1 MALVTVCHARGRSPP
16 SASNSDTMDDS
27 ELPRLETALGDRYRV
42 TRRLGSGGMAT
53 VYLAQDVKHNRNVAI
68 KVLKPDLAAFL
79 GPERFRRE
87 IEIAAR
93 LNHPHILPLIDSG
106 QTESLLY
113 YVMPFIEGDSLRGSL
128 AREKQLPIERAL
140 RVTEQVA
147 SALEYAHRQGIL
159 HRDIKPDNI
168 LLHEGEALISDFGI
182 ARVARSAGEAHLTET
197 GIGIGTP
204 EYMSPEQGTG
214 ESEVDARTDVYSLA
228 CVLYELL
235 VGEPPYT
242 GPTPRAVLIKC
253 LSAPVPSARQFRDAV
268 PAAVDAALKR
278 AMAKSP
284 VDRFD
289 SVSNFVQALRAAEAK
304 PTNLPAPPTP
314 LVGRERELTEAGA
327 LVRAH
332 RLVTLTGPGGSGKTR
347 LAIQLASRSVD
358 HFPDGTY
365 WVSLQALRDP
375 ALVEGAIKASLGTDG
390 DLVGHIGQ
398 KRVLLLLD
406 NFEQV
411 IDAAV
416 TVSALLADTP
426 NASCLVTSREPLQL
440 DAEHRYPVEPLA
452 DPDAA
457 TLFAQRAKAVV
468 PDFQA
473 TPAVT
478 EICRRLDG
486 LPLAIE
492 LAAARVALLDPNEL
506 LARLERRL
514 PLLASHSRDA
524 PSRQRTLRSAIKWS
538 DELLT
543 TDEQAL
549 FRRLAVFG
557 GPFTLGA
564 AEAICDADLDRL
576 ESLVV
581 KSLVRRWGSG
591 RFGMLETIREYAL
604 ERLDESPF
612 AEDAHRR
619 HATFF
624 LRVAESA
631 ALSAG
636 KIRHGGF
643 QLSIALVEQDNL
655 RTALAW
661 ALASGS
667 IELGLDI
674 AAAMEMFWV
683 TQDPREGMRWFS
695 ALFEHP
701 GAGSANADTR
711 AHALRAFGSAT
722 DIAGDDEAAA
732 RLYERSLALFE
743 ELDDALGRAALLHR
757 LGIQA
762 MRRGELALAGEL
774 VEASHDIRSR
784 HGDLWGQAQTTGTMG
799 AIARDLGD
807 PEKAHELLRRSV
819 ALAREASGF
828 GWWEGGMLAELAML
842 ALLANRLDDAEA
854 LALDSLS
861 LAEVSHDRP
870 GRVFD
875 VGIFATI
882 AAQRGDAALAGRL
895 WGAIENEQAGAP
907 LGGWR
912 RHREQCHVRVRTAAG
927 PDFDRGYS
935 EGRNLTLDEAVAL
948 ALDSIRQRATSPVS
962 G

>member
-1 MALVTVCHARGRSPP
+1 
-16 SASNSDTMDDS
+16 MDDG
-27 ELPRLETALGDRYRV
+27 EFLRLQVALGDRYRV
-42 TRRLGSGGMAT
+42 KRRLGSGGMAT
-53 VYLAQDVKHNRNVAI
+53 VYLAEDVKHNRNVAI
-68 KVLKPDLAAFL
+68 KVLTPDLAAFL

-87 IEIAAR
+87 IEVAAR
-93 LNHPHILPLIDSG
+93 LSHPHIVPLIDSG
-106 QTESLLY
+106 QTESLSY
-113 YVMPFIEGDSLRGSL
+113 YVMPYIEGDSLRGWL
-128 AREKQLPIERAL
+128 AREKQLPVEQAL
-140 RVTEQVA
+140 RVTEHVGA
-147 SALEYAHRQGIL
+147 ALEYAHRQGIL

-168 LLHEGEALISDFGI
+168 LLHEGEALVSDFGI
-182 ARVARSAGEAHLTET
+182 ALAMQSAGEGRLTQT

-214 ESEVDARTDVYSLA
+214 EREVDARSEVYSLA

-242 GPTPRAVLIKC
+242 GPTPRAVLVKC
-253 LSAPVPSARQFRDAV
+253 LSAPVPSARRFREAI
-268 PAAVDAALKR
+268 PAPVDAALQR
-278 AMAKSP
+278 AMAKTP
-284 VDRFD
+284 ADRFA
-289 SVSNFVQALRAAEAK
+289 SVSEFIQALRAPETK
-304 PTNLPAPPTP
+304 PTNLPTPPTS
-314 LVGRERELTEAGA
+314 LVGRQRELTEAGA
-327 LVRAH
+327 LLRAH
-332 RLVTLTGPGGSGKTR
+332 RLVTLTGAGGSGKTR

-358 HFPDGTY
+358 HFPDGVY
-365 WVSLQALRDP
+365 WVPLQALRDA
-375 ALVEGAIKASLGTDG
+375 ALVEGAIKSSLGADG

-416 TVSALLADTP
+416 TVSALLAGTP

-457 TLFAQRAKAVV
+457 TLFAQRAEAVV
-468 PDFQA
+468 PDFRA
-473 TPAVT
+473 TPAVI

-492 LAAARVALLDPNEL
+492 LAAARIALLDPNEL

-524 PSRQRTLRSAIKWS
+524 PSRQRTLRSAIQWS

-543 TDEQAL
+543 NEEQAL

-557 GPFTLGA
+557 GTFTLGA

-624 LRVAESA
+624 LRVAERA

-643 QLSIALVEQDNL
+643 QLSIALAEQDNL

-667 IELGLDI
+667 IELGLEI

-701 GAGSANADTR
+701 GAAHANADTR
-711 AHALRAFGSAT
+711 AHALRAFGSCT

-743 ELDDALGRAALLHR
+743 ELGDALGRAALLHR

-762 MRRGELALAGEL
+762 MRRGELDLAGEL
-774 VEASHDIRSR
+774 VEASHDIGSS

-807 PEKAHELLRRSV
+807 PEKASEFLRQSV
-819 ALAREASGF
+819 ALSREASGF

-842 ALLANRLDDAEA
+842 ALHANRIDDAEA
-854 LALDSLS
+854 LAIDSLR
-861 LAEVSHDRP
+861 LAETSHDRP

-875 VGIFATI
+875 VGIFAAI

-895 WGAIENEQAGAP
+895 WGAIENEQSGAP

-912 RHREQCHVRVRTAAG
+912 RHREDCQVRVRTAAG
-927 PDFDRGYS
+927 PDFDRGYN
-935 EGRNLTLDEAVAL
+935 EGRNLTLDEAVVI
-948 ALDSIRQRATSPVS
+948 ALDSMRRLAISPVS

>member
-1 MALVTVCHARGRSPP
+1 VKVCRYRERSEPSSSNNHA
-16 SASNSDTMDDS
+16 MDDG
-27 ELPRLETALGDRYRV
+27 ELARLQTALGDRYRLK
-42 TRRLGSGGMAT
+42 RPLGSGGMAT
-53 VYLAQDVKHNRNVAI
+53 VYLAEDVKHNRDLAI
-68 KVLKPDLAAFL
+68 KVLRPELAAFL

-93 LNHPHILPLIDSG
+93 LSHPHIVPLLDSG
-106 QTESLLY
+106 ETDSLLY
-113 YVMPFIEGDSLRGSL
+113 YVMPYIEGDSLRARV
-128 AREKQLPIERAL
+128 ARERQLPIEGAL
-140 RVTEQVA
+140 RITEQVA
-147 SALEYAHRQGIL
+147 AALEYAHRQGIL

-168 LLHEGEALISDFGI
+168 LLHEGEALVSDFGI
-182 ARVARSAGEAHLTET
+182 ALVQQSAGDARLTAT
-197 GIGIGTP
+197 GMGIGTP

-214 ESEVDARTDVYSLA
+214 EREVDARADVYSLA

-253 LSAPVPSARQFRDAV
+253 LSAPVPSARRFREAV
-268 PAAVDAALKR
+268 PAAVDAALQR
-278 AMAKSP
+278 AMAKTP
-284 VDRFD
+284 ADRFA
-289 SVSNFVQALRAAEAK
+289 SVSEFIQALRATETK
-304 PTNLPAPPTP
+304 PTNLPVPATP
-314 LVGRERELTEAGA
+314 LVGRQRELMEAGA
-327 LVRAH
+327 LVRSH

-347 LAIQLASRSVD
+347 LAIQLASRSAD
-358 HFPDGTY
+358 HLPDGLF
-365 WVSLQALRDP
+365 WVPLQALRDP

-390 DLVGHIGQ
+390 DLVAHIGQ
-398 KRVLLLLD
+398 KQVLILLD

-411 IDAAV
+411 IDAAA
-416 TVSALLADTP
+416 TVSMLLARTP
-426 NASCLVTSREPLQL
+426 NAAFLVTSREPLQL

-457 TLFAQRAKAVV
+457 VLFAQRAQAVV
-468 PDFQA
+468 PDFRA
-473 TPAVT
+473 TPTVD

-492 LAAARVALLDPNEL
+492 LAAARVALLDPEQL

-514 PLLASHSRDA
+514 PLLASQSRDA

-543 TDEQAL
+543 PEEQTL

-557 GPFTLGA
+557 GTFTLSA
-564 AEAICDADLDRL
+564 AEAICDADLDGL

-581 KSLVRRWGSG
+581 KSLVRRSGSG

-612 AEDAHRR
+612 AEETHRR

-624 LRVAESA
+624 RRVAESA

-643 QLSIALVEQDNL
+643 KLSIALEEQHNL

-661 ALASGS
+661 ALSSGS
-667 IELGLDI
+667 IELGLEI
-674 AAAMEMFWV
+674 AAGMEMFWV

-701 GAGSANADTR
+701 GAANANPDTR

-743 ELDDALGRAALLHR
+743 ELEDALGSAALLHR

-774 VEASHDIRSR
+774 VEASHDIWRR

-807 PEKAHELLRRSV
+807 PEKAEEFLRRSV
-819 ALAREASGF
+819 GISREVSGF
-828 GWWEGGMLAELAML
+828 EWWEGGMLAELAML
-842 ALLANRLDDAEA
+842 ALHANRLDAAEA
-854 LALDSLS
+854 LALDSLELS
-861 LAEVSHDRP
+861 EASHDRP

-882 AAQRGDAALAGRL
+882 AAQRGEAALAGRL
-895 WGAIENEQAGAP
+895 WGAIEHEQAGAP

-912 RHREQCHVRVRTAAG
+912 RHREQCHVRIRAAAS
-927 PDFDRGYS
+927 PDFDRCYN
-935 EGRNLTLDEAVAL
+935 EGHNLTLDEAVVIAR
-948 ALDSIRQRATSPVS
+948 DSIRQRAISPVS

>member
-1 MALVTVCHARGRSPP
+1 
-16 SASNSDTMDDS
+16 MDDG
-27 ELPRLETALGDRYRV
+27 EIPRLHAALGDRYHV
-42 TRRLGSGGMAT
+42 KRRLGSGGMAT
-53 VYLAQDVKHNRNVAI
+53 VYLAEDVKHNRDVAI
-68 KVLKPDLAAFL
+68 KVLKPDVAAFL

-87 IEIAAR
+87 IAVAAR
-93 LNHPHILPLIDSG
+93 LNHPHILPLIDSR
-106 QTESLLY
+106 QTESVLY
-113 YVMPFIEGDSLRGSL
+113 YVMPYIEGDSLRDSL
-128 AREKQLPIERAL
+128 AREKQLPIDRAL
-140 RVTEQVA
+140 RITEQVA
-147 SALEYAHRQGIL
+147 AALEYAHRQGIL

-168 LLHEGEALISDFGI
+168 LLHQGEALVSDFGI
-182 ARVARSAGEAHLTET
+182 ALVQQSAGDARLTET

-214 ESEVDARTDVYSLA
+214 EREVDARSEVYSLA

-253 LSAPVPSARQFRDAV
+253 LSAPVPSARRFRDAV
-268 PAAVDAALKR
+268 PAAVDAALQR

-284 VDRFD
+284 VDRFA
-289 SVSNFVQALRAAEAK
+289 SVSEFVQALRGTAAK
-304 PTNLPAPPTP
+304 PTNLPTPPTP
-314 LVGRERELTEAGA
+314 LVGRERELMEAGA

-347 LAIQLASRSVD
+347 LAIQLASRSAD
-358 HFPDGTY
+358 HFPDGVY
-365 WVSLQALRDP
+365 WVPLQALRD
-375 ALVEGAIKASLGTDG
+375 ATLVEGAIKASLGTDG
-390 DLVGHIGQ
+390 DLVAHIGQ
-398 KRVLLLLD
+398 KRMLVLLD

-416 TVSALLADTP
+416 TVSALLAGTP
-426 NASCLVTSREPLQL
+426 NANFLATSREPLQL
-440 DAEHRYPVEPLA
+440 DAEHRYPVGPLA
-452 DPDAA
+452 DHDAA
-457 TLFAQRAKAVV
+457 TLFAQRAQAVV
-468 PDFQA
+468 PDFKA
-473 TPAVT
+473 TPAVN

-514 PLLASHSRDA
+514 PLLASQSRDA

-538 DELLT
+538 DELLST
-543 TDEQAL
+543 EEQAL

-557 GPFTLGA
+557 GTFTLSA
-564 AEAICDADLDRL
+564 AEAICDADLDSL

-604 ERLDESPF
+604 ERLDESPV
-612 AEDAHRR
+612 AANAHRR
-619 HATFF
+619 HATYF
-624 LRVAESA
+624 LRLAESA

-643 QLSIALVEQDNL
+643 RLSIALEEQHNL

-661 ALASGS
+661 SLASGS

-674 AAAMEMFWV
+674 AAATEMFWV

-701 GAGSANADTR
+701 GAGHANADTR
-711 AHALRAFGSAT
+711 AHALRAFGSCT

-743 ELDDALGRAALLHR
+743 ELEDALGRAALLHR

-774 VEASHDIRSR
+774 VEASHEICDR

-807 PEKAHELLRRSV
+807 PEKATGFLRRSV

-842 ALLANRLDDAEA
+842 SLHANRMDDAEA
-854 LALDSLS
+854 LAIDSLS
-861 LAEVSHDRP
+861 LAEASHDRP

-875 VGIFATI
+875 VGILATV
-882 AAQRGDAALAGRL
+882 AAERGDAVRAGRL
-895 WGAIENEQAGAP
+895 WAAIENELAGAP

-912 RHREQCHVRVRTAAG
+912 RHRAQCEIRIRAAAG

-935 EGRNLTLDEAVAL
+935 EGRNLTLDEAVVIAR
-948 ALDSIRQRATSPVS
+948 DATRRRTVSPVS
-962 G
+962 D

>member
-1 MALVTVCHARGRSPP
+1 
-16 SASNSDTMDDS
+16 MDDG
-27 ELPRLETALGDRYRV
+27 ELPRLQIALGDRYHVKRRV
-42 TRRLGSGGMAT
+42 GSGAMAT
-53 VYLAQDVKHNRNVAI
+53 VYLAEDLKHNRNVAI
-68 KVLKPDLAAFL
+68 KVLKSDLAAFL

-93 LNHPHILPLIDSG
+93 LSHPHILPLIDSG
-106 QTESLLY
+106 QTDSLLY
-113 YVMPFIEGDSLRGSL
+113 YIMPYIEGDSLRRSL
-128 AREKQLPIERAL
+128 TREKQLPIERAL

-147 SALEYAHRQGIL
+147 AALEYAHRQGIL

-168 LLHEGEALISDFGI
+168 LLHEGEALVSDFGI
-182 ARVARSAGEAHLTET
+182 ARVLHAVGEAHLTET
-197 GIGIGTP
+197 GMGIGTP
-204 EYMSPEQGTG
+204 EYVSPEQGTG
-214 ESEVDARTDVYSLA
+214 ECDVDARTDVYSLA

-253 LSAPVPSARQFRDAV
+253 ISAPVPSARQFRNGV

-284 VDRFD
+284 ADRFA
-289 SVSNFVQALRAAEAK
+289 SVSDFVQALRATAPT
-304 PTNLPAPPTP
+304 PTNLPALPTP
-314 LVGRERELTEAGA
+314 LVGRERELVEAGA

-347 LAIQLASRSVD
+347 LAVQLASRSVE
-358 HFPDGTY
+358 HFPDGVY
-365 WVSLQALRDP
+365 WVPLQALRDA

-411 IDAAV
+411 IDAAM
-416 TVSALLADTP
+416 TVSGLLAGMP
-426 NASCLVTSREPLQL
+426 NASFLVTSREPLQL

-452 DPDAA
+452 DHDAA
-457 TLFAQRAKAVV
+457 MLFAQRARAVV
-468 PDFQA
+468 PDFTA
-473 TPAVT
+473 TPAVV

-492 LAAARVALLDPNEL
+492 LAAARVALLDPSEL

-514 PLLASHSRDA
+514 PLLSSQSRDA
-524 PSRQRTLRSAIKWS
+524 PSRQRTLRAAIKWS

-543 TDEQAL
+543 SEEQAL

-557 GPFTLGA
+557 GTFTLGA

-576 ESLVV
+576 ESLVI
-581 KSLVRRWGSG
+581 KNLVRRWGSG
-591 RFGMLETIREYAL
+591 RFGMLETIHEYAL
-604 ERLDESPF
+604 ERLDESPS
-612 AEDAHRR
+612 AEDVRRR

-643 QLSIALVEQDNL
+643 RLSIALAEQDNL

-667 IELGLDI
+667 IQIGLEI

-683 TQDPREGMRWFS
+683 TQDPREGMRWFG

-701 GAGSANADTR
+701 GAANANADTR

-743 ELDDALGRAALLHR
+743 ELEDALGSAALLHR

-774 VEASHDIRSR
+774 VQASHDIRSS
-784 HGDLWGQAQTTGTMG
+784 HDDVWGQAQTTGTMG

-807 PEKAHELLRRSV
+807 PEKADEFLRRSV
-819 ALAREASGF
+819 ALARAASGF

-842 ALLANRLDDAEA
+842 ALHANRLDAAEA
-854 LALDSLS
+854 LALDSLE
-861 LAEVSHDRP
+861 LAEASHDRP

-882 AAQRGDAALAGRL
+882 AAQRGEAALAGRL
-895 WGAIENEQAGAP
+895 WGAIEHEQAGAP

-912 RHREQCHVRVRTAAG
+912 RHREQCHARIRAAAS
-927 PDFDRGYS
+927 PDFDRGYD
-935 EGRNLTLDEAVAL
+935 EGRNLTLDEAVVIAR
-948 ALDSIRQRATSPVS
+948 DSIRQGAMSPVS